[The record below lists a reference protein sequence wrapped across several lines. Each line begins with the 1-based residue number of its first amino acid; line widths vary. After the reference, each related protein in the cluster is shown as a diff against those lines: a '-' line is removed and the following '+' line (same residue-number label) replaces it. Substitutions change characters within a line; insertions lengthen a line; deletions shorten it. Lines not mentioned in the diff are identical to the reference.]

1 MAKKD
6 ILLDFFFTFSGEEI
20 YHAFGNTVGLDV
32 LKNSRIKA
40 DIQLSCNSGNKERSD
55 EKVASAKRAIRKL
68 MEDGERI
75 SVPQLMKMTGLSR
88 GFFYKNAIVR
98 AEIDRAMEQ
107 QAGTVDPRR
116 SILDQAMDS
125 RIELLQQQIAEL
137 KRENAILLIENQRLQ
152 KALNKKSLNIIK
164 NL

>member
-1 MAKKD
+1 MNMSKYD
-6 ILLDFFFTFSGEEI
+6 RMIEI
-20 YHAFGNTVGLDV
+20 
-32 LKNSRIKA
+32 
-40 DIQLSCNSGNKERSD
+40 NKERSD
-55 EKVASAKRAIRKL
+55 EKVTSAKRAIRKL

-116 SILDQAMDS
+116 SILDQAMDN

-137 KRENAILLIENQRLQ
+137 KRENAKLLAENQRLQ

>member
-1 MAKKD
+1 MNMSKYD
-6 ILLDFFFTFSGEEI
+6 RMIEI
-20 YHAFGNTVGLDV
+20 
-32 LKNSRIKA
+32 
-40 DIQLSCNSGNKERSD
+40 NKERSD
-55 EKVASAKRAIRKL
+55 EKIASAKRAIRKL

-98 AEIDRAMEQ
+98 AEIERAMEQ

-116 SILDQAMDS
+116 SILDQAMDG
-125 RIELLQQQIAEL
+125 RIELLGQQVAEL
-137 KRENAILLIENQRLQ
+137 KRENAKLLAENQRLQ
-152 KALNKKSLNIIK
+152 KVLNKKSLNIIK

>member
-1 MAKKD
+1 MNMSKYD
-6 ILLDFFFTFSGEEI
+6 RMIET
-20 YHAFGNTVGLDV
+20 
-32 LKNSRIKA
+32 
-40 DIQLSCNSGNKERSD
+40 NKERSD

-137 KRENAILLIENQRLQ
+137 KRENAKLLTENQRLQ

>member
-1 MAKKD
+1 MNMSKYD
-6 ILLDFFFTFSGEEI
+6 RMIET
-20 YHAFGNTVGLDV
+20 
-32 LKNSRIKA
+32 
-40 DIQLSCNSGNKERSD
+40 NKERSD

-98 AEIDRAMEQ
+98 AEIDRAMEP

-125 RIELLQQQIAEL
+125 RIELLRQQIAEL
-137 KRENAILLIENQRLQ
+137 KRENAKLLAENQRLQ
-152 KALNKKSLNIIK
+152 KTLNKKSLNIIK

>member
-1 MAKKD
+1 MNMSKYD
-6 ILLDFFFTFSGEEI
+6 RMIEI
-20 YHAFGNTVGLDV
+20 
-32 LKNSRIKA
+32 
-40 DIQLSCNSGNKERSD
+40 NKERSD
-55 EKVASAKRAIRKL
+55 EKIASAKRAIRKL
-68 MEDGERI
+68 LEDGERI

-88 GFFYKNAIVR
+88 GFFYKNAVVR
-98 AEIDRAMEQ
+98 YEIDRAIEQ

-137 KRENAILLIENQRLQ
+137 KRENAKLMEENQRLQ